1 MGRACSDLRSMR
13 VQYNGVSEGPG
24 GESEDGVGKGE
35 AVQTERVA
43 REQCQ
48 DDGGDIE

>member
-1 MGRACSDLRSMR
+1 MGRACSDLRSVR

-24 GESEDGVGKGE
+24 GEGQDGVGKGE
-35 AVQTERVA
+35 AVQVEGVA